1 MNRSTEKSFGI
12 LFFFVFIV
20 IAFYPILDGEKIKFL
35 FFIPAFIF
43 LISAFLKPNLLKPL
57 NLIWIKLGEMLG
69 KIIAPIIM
77 FLLFFLIVTPIG
89 LIVRLFGKD
98 LLKTKF
104 TKENTYWIKR
114 EKNIGTMKKQF

>member
-35 FFIPAFIF
+35 FFVPAFIF
-43 LISAFLKPNLLKPL
+43 LTSAFLKPNLLKPL

-89 LIVRLFGKD
+89 LIVRLLGKD

-104 TKENTYWIKR
+104 TKENTYWVKR